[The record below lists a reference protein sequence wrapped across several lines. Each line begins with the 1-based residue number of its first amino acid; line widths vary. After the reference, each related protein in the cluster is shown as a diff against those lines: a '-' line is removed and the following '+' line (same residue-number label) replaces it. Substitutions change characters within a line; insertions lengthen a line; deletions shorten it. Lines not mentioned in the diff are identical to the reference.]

1 MSDLSDK
8 KYHMIVDELRITDRL
23 VVIMPDRQNTMVWQ
37 TLWFFTQKKYFY
49 HPHTSLLGV
58 STWSHW
64 ALLVDWAK
72 MVKSDDIMTP
82 GREYD
87 AAELQGKIQRTS
99 SSRRKYRRQQ
109 LKSHEGRVA
118 HGL

>member
-1 MSDLSDK
+1 
-8 KYHMIVDELRITDRL
+8 MIVDELRITDRL

-37 TLWFFTQKKYFY
+37 TPWFFTQKKYFY
-49 HPHTSLLGV
+49 HLHTSLLGV

-87 AAELQGKIQRTS
+87 AVNW
-99 SSRRKYRRQQ
+99 
-109 LKSHEGRVA
+109 RVRFSGLPA
-118 HGL
+118 HGASIAGSN